1 MASEAILWKAV
12 GGASGV
18 AVGAATRTF
27 LRTAWRKT
35 KGGDP
40 PTNPASPETTWK
52 EALLL
57 GRGVGHGAVRRPTG
71 QPVGCRRRLEGE
83 DRQLPAGTG
92 NRQPLIKPGS
102 P

>member
-12 GGASGV
+12 GGASGI
-18 AVGAATRTF
+18 AAGAATRTF

-40 PTNPASPETTWK
+40 PANPASRNTTWK
-52 EALLL
+52 EALFWAAASGMALSVARL
-57 GRGVGHGAVRRPTG
+57 VSLRAAAGAWKAKTG
-71 QPVGCRRRLEGE
+71 SYPPGLE
-83 DRQLPAGTG
+83 TV
-92 NRQPLIKPGS
+92 S

>member
-1 MASEAILWKAV
+1 MHGMASEAILWKAV
-12 GGASGV
+12 GGASGI
-18 AVGAATRTF
+18 AAGAATRTF

-52 EALLL
+52 EALFWAAASGMALSVARL
-57 GRGVGHGAVRRPTG
+57 ISQRAAAGAWKAKTG
-71 QPVGCRRRLEGE
+71 SYPPGLE
-83 DRQLPAGTG
+83 TV
-92 NRQPLIKPGS
+92 S